1 MREEEMMKAGSP
13 DVNEN
18 EGAGVK
24 RESQNREGVE
34 GGEVEDEKMEVDT
47 PVV

>member
-1 MREEEMMKAGSP
+1 MMKAGSSNVSE
-13 DVNEN
+13 D

-24 RESQNREGVE
+24 RERQNREAVE
-34 GGEVEDEKMEVDT
+34 GGEVEDEKMEVDA